1 MDEEKIQQFYVDDE
15 TLSLIVEALLIKI
28 KENVNNVVNSST
40 VDDTV
45 WNTILNGL
53 TNGIVD
59 PEDLGNRPVSIELL
73 AQLIAKGKLL
83 SYELVTGKEIS
94 EVVTDPKAN
103 VIYLLKDPDAVE
115 PNLVSMWMN
124 ISADDQ
130 PNWIS
135 LGGVKLPEINY
146 VDTESPDSVKN
157 IVAHVRRAE
166 TDYTGSANVQPGEI
180 VTAQALTNV
189 LISLGYASKVV
200 IPFEKGQG
208 KTISEVV
215 GKPDVTAF
223 YVYQQSADENDWAC
237 YTAAPI
243 INGDTTKYVWL
254 KISGAE
260 GTTVEVDL
268 SNYWSKDELKPI
280 TAEKVTEIVDAAA
293 EKVGF

>member
-135 LGGVKLPEINY
+135 LGGVKLPEI
-146 VDTESPDSVKN
+146 K
-157 IVAHVRRAE
+157 
-166 TDYTGSANVQPGEI
+166 
-180 VTAQALTNV
+180 L
-189 LISLGYASKVV
+189 
-200 IPFEKGQG
+200 
-208 KTISEVV
+208 
-215 GKPDVTAF
+215 
-223 YVYQQSADENDWAC
+223 C
-237 YTAAPI
+237 
-243 INGDTTKYVWL
+243 
-254 KISGAE
+254 
-260 GTTVEVDL
+260 
-268 SNYWSKDELKPI
+268 
-280 TAEKVTEIVDAAA
+280 
-293 EKVGF
+293 